1 MSDTSFQI
9 PTEMRVSV
17 LSAPG
22 EIHVERRPVPRPG
35 PHDVL
40 VRIASVGVCG
50 SDTHYFEHG
59 RIGSFVVEQ
68 PLVLGHEPSGT
79 VVAVGSEV
87 TDRHPGQ
94 RVSLEPGVPSAFS
107 PETLGGHYNLDPAV
121 RFFATPP
128 VDGVFSEYAV
138 HPAAFAHPVPDS
150 VSDDAAALLEPLS
163 VAVSAVRAANVT
175 LGDRVLVSGAGPV
188 GLLVARCA
196 RLAGAVAVVVTDTR
210 EDRLRVAE
218 AYGATDTF
226 AVASAP
232 PDSDPFPGSGY
243 TALVDAS
250 GAEAAILAGMRRLA
264 PRGRIVLVG
273 MGSDTLPVPV
283 PLLQE
288 RELQLTGIFRYANT
302 WPTAIALAASGDV
315 NLDALVTSRHT
326 LDEVPVALTAG
337 TSPGALKA
345 IVTP

>member
-22 EIHVERRPVPRPG
+22 EIHVEHRPVPRPG

-128 VDGVFSEYAV
+128 VDGVFS
-138 HPAAFAHPVPDS
+138 
-150 VSDDAAALLEPLS
+150 
-163 VAVSAVRAANVT
+163 
-175 LGDRVLVSGAGPV
+175 
-188 GLLVARCA
+188 
-196 RLAGAVAVVVTDTR
+196 
-210 EDRLRVAE
+210 
-218 AYGATDTF
+218 
-226 AVASAP
+226 
-232 PDSDPFPGSGY
+232 
-243 TALVDAS
+243 
-250 GAEAAILAGMRRLA
+250 
-264 PRGRIVLVG
+264 
-273 MGSDTLPVPV
+273 
-283 PLLQE
+283 
-288 RELQLTGIFRYANT
+288 
-302 WPTAIALAASGDV
+302 
-315 NLDALVTSRHT
+315 
-326 LDEVPVALTAG
+326 
-337 TSPGALKA
+337 
-345 IVTP
+345 

>member
-1 MSDTSFQI
+1 M
-9 PTEMRVSV
+9 
-17 LSAPG
+17 
-22 EIHVERRPVPRPG
+22 
-35 PHDVL
+35 
-40 VRIASVGVCG
+40 
-50 SDTHYFEHG
+50 
-59 RIGSFVVEQ
+59 VEQ

-175 LGDRVLVSGAGPV
+175 LGDRVLVSGAGPG

-196 RLAGAVAVVVTDTR
+196 RLAGAVAVVVTDT
-210 EDRLRVAE
+210 L
-218 AYGATDTF
+218 
-226 AVASAP
+226 S
-232 PDSDPFPGSGY
+232 
-243 TALVDAS
+243 L
-250 GAEAAILAGMRRLA
+250 IH
-264 PRGRIVLVG
+264 I
-273 MGSDTLPVPV
+273 
-283 PLLQE
+283 
-288 RELQLTGIFRYANT
+288 
-302 WPTAIALAASGDV
+302 
-315 NLDALVTSRHT
+315 
-326 LDEVPVALTAG
+326 
-337 TSPGALKA
+337 
-345 IVTP
+345 